1 MFSQEQWANLLA
13 DFLEEARELIQQAE
27 AALLELDQGQSDPEI
42 LNGLFRAV
50 HTLKGSAGLFA
61 LDAFVAFTH
70 QQESLIMRV
79 RDEGAQLDQEQI
91 SALLAGL
98 DVLGAEVA
106 RLAAGEAPADLLA
119 DNPAQYAR
127 LQALMGDVQTL
138 PAACETTVQV
148 EREPHE
154 DTPASWHI
162 SLRFSPELF
171 QFGFEPASFLRY
183 LGKLGQI
190 NHLQLVHSAL
200 PQWQAFDAELCYLG
214 MELELVSPASKAEI
228 EAVFEFIAEL
238 SQIRILPPD
247 SRVQDYLNLI
257 NELPEENALLG
268 EILIESGLLTAKE
281 LNEGLALQAQSQPDT
296 RLGTL
301 LVQQK
306 MVPPSAVEQ
315 ALTKQGQI
323 REKRQA
329 ESAYIKVSAHKM
341 DELINLVGELVISA
355 AGGEMLAKRKADS
368 ELLSAVS
375 AINRHVEQ
383 IRESALRLRMVE
395 IGETFVRFQRLVRDA
410 SQDLGKQLVL
420 KIDGGET
427 ELDKSVVE
435 RISEPLTHLVR
446 NAVDHGIES
455 PEERQQAGK
464 QVQGSIGLNAYHES
478 GSIVIEVRDDGR
490 GLDPERI
497 RQKAIQKG
505 LLSPEAQMSDSDVYQ
520 LIFEAGFSTAEQ
532 VSNLSGRG
540 VGMDVVRRNVEAL
553 RGSIELDSQLGM
565 GCCVRIRLPL
575 TLAIID
581 GFLVSVGDT
590 PLVIPLEMVT
600 ECLEADGSQTSPC
613 YDYRELRGRPL
624 PLVHLRQHF
633 AIPGLQNKRENIV
646 VVRHGKQQLGL
657 IVDQLLGEQQIVI
670 KPLGSLFSQLKD
682 ISGSSI
688 LGSGQVALIL
698 DIPGMLQRMHGVGQ
712 ITPLQPLAS

>member
-1 MFSQEQWANLLA
+1 MFSQEQWASLLA
-13 DFLEEARELIQQAE
+13 DFLEEARDLIQQAE
-27 AALLELDQGQSDPEI
+27 AALLELDQGATDPEI
-42 LNGLFRAV
+42 LNGLFRAI

-79 RDEGAQLDQEQI
+79 RDAGEQLAQAQI
-91 SALLAGL
+91 SALLGGL
-98 DVLGAEVA
+98 DVLRAEVA

-119 DNPAQYAR
+119 DNPAQYAQ
-127 LQALMGDVQTL
+127 LKSLIDDPSALPMTCG
-138 PAACETTVQV
+138 AGGQV
-148 EREPHE
+148 ERQPHDE
-154 DTPASWHI
+154 LPASWHI

-190 NHLQLVHSAL
+190 SHLHLVHANL
-200 PQWQAFDAELCYLG
+200 PPWPAFDAELCYLG
-214 MELELVSPASKAEI
+214 MELELVSPASKTEI
-228 EAVFEFIAEL
+228 EAVFDFIAEL
-238 SQIRILPPD
+238 SQIRILPPE
-247 SRVQDYLNLI
+247 SRVQDYLQLI
-257 NELPEENALLG
+257 QELPEENALLG
-268 EILIESGLLTAKE
+268 EILVESGLLTTKE
-281 LNEGLALQAQSQPDT
+281 LAEGLALQAQHQPDT
-296 RLGTL
+296 RLGEL
-301 LVQQK
+301 LVQQQ

-329 ESAYIKVSAHKM
+329 ESAYIKVSANKM

-383 IRESALRLRMVE
+383 IREAALRLRMVE

-410 SQDLGKQLVL
+410 SQDLGKQLSL
-420 KIDGGET
+420 KIEGAET

-455 PEERQQAGK
+455 PEERRQAGK
-464 QVQGSIGLNAYHES
+464 PSQGTIGLNAYHES

-505 LLSPEAQMSDSDVYQ
+505 LISAETPLSDSDVYQ

-581 GFLVSVGDT
+581 GFLVSVGET

-600 ECLEADGSQTSPC
+600 ECLEADSNQAKAC

-633 AIPGLQNKRENIV
+633 AIDGLQSKRENIV

-698 DIPGMLQRMHGVGQ
+698 DIPGMLQRMHGMAQVTTQ
-712 ITPLQPLAS
+712 RHLDS

>member
-98 DVLGAEVA
+98 DVLRAEVA

-127 LQALMGDVQTL
+127 LQALMGDAQTL
-138 PAACETTVQV
+138 PAACETTAQV

-190 NHLQLVHSAL
+190 NHLQLVHAAL

-268 EILIESGLLTAKE
+268 EDLDREWPADRQGAERGL
-281 LNEGLALQAQSQPDT
+281 GLAGAVATRYSPGYPAGAAEDGSPLGGGAGPD
-296 RLGTL
+296 
-301 LVQQK
+301 
-306 MVPPSAVEQ
+306 
-315 ALTKQGQI
+315 
-323 REKRQA
+323 
-329 ESAYIKVSAHKM
+329 
-341 DELINLVGELVISA
+341 
-355 AGGEMLAKRKADS
+355 
-368 ELLSAVS
+368 
-375 AINRHVEQ
+375 
-383 IRESALRLRMVE
+383 
-395 IGETFVRFQRLVRDA
+395 
-410 SQDLGKQLVL
+410 
-420 KIDGGET
+420 
-427 ELDKSVVE
+427 
-435 RISEPLTHLVR
+435 
-446 NAVDHGIES
+446 
-455 PEERQQAGK
+455 QAG
-464 QVQGSIGLNAYHES
+464 A
-478 GSIVIEVRDDGR
+478 
-490 GLDPERI
+490 DP
-497 RQKAIQKG
+497 
-505 LLSPEAQMSDSDVYQ
+505 
-520 LIFEAGFSTAEQ
+520 
-532 VSNLSGRG
+532 
-540 VGMDVVRRNVEAL
+540 
-553 RGSIELDSQLGM
+553 
-565 GCCVRIRLPL
+565 
-575 TLAIID
+575 
-581 GFLVSVGDT
+581 
-590 PLVIPLEMVT
+590 
-600 ECLEADGSQTSPC
+600 
-613 YDYRELRGRPL
+613 
-624 PLVHLRQHF
+624 
-633 AIPGLQNKRENIV
+633 
-646 VVRHGKQQLGL
+646 
-657 IVDQLLGEQQIVI
+657 
-670 KPLGSLFSQLKD
+670 
-682 ISGSSI
+682 
-688 LGSGQVALIL
+688 
-698 DIPGMLQRMHGVGQ
+698 
-712 ITPLQPLAS
+712 